1 VKPRWNKTLV
11 RDYLKTFESPEGKRV
26 LDDLARKCPLLRD
39 TITVTH
45 GVDVNKLLVEEGR
58 RSVLLHIYK
67 MLHRDPN
74 AEAPTRAINQMQG
87 E

>member
-1 VKPRWNKTLV
+1 MNSRWNKTLV

-26 LDDLARKCPLLRD
+26 LGDLSRKCPLLRD
-39 TITVTH
+39 SIKVSG
-45 GVDVNKLLVEEGR
+45 GVDVNKLLFLEGQ

-74 AEAPTRAINQMQG
+74 AEAPTRAINEMQG